1 MQKALPQ
8 HWGRPLYPSFALT
21 RAAGAAE
28 SAATDRKARL
38 ADQLRTL
45 LPREIGVETVDEGVL
60 ISGPGLEGQLVLD
73 SSLRWTIAGLL
84 K

>member
-1 MQKALPQ
+1 MFERFEA
-8 HWGRPLYPSFALT
+8 

-28 SAATDRKARL
+28 AAAAERKARL
-38 ADQLRTL
+38 AAQLRTI
-45 LPREIGVETVDEGVL
+45 LPGEIGVEATGDGVL
-60 ISGPGLEGQLVLD
+60 LSGPGLERRLMLD